1 MNLKHK
7 KYKIVILLRFLS
19 MDAYISKRS
28 YRVKISIHYT
38 LFLCI
43 ISLLVSTKL
52 IVLFFAVNKHGDS
65 MWFDCFTTEIHELT
79 QNRKPFFAS

>member
-1 MNLKHK
+1 MST
-7 KYKIVILLRFLS
+7 RP
-19 MDAYISKRS
+19 

-52 IVLFFAVNKHGDS
+52 IVLFFAVSKHSDS
-65 MWFDCFTTEIHELT
+65 MWPDCFTIETLT
-79 QNRKPFFAS
+79 TKPETFFQTDYWSEYHFHSLMFVSHD